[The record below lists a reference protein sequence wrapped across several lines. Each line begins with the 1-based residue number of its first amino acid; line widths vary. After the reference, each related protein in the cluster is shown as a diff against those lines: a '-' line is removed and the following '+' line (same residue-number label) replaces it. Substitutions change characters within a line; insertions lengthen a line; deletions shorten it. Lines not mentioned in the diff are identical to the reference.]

1 MEEEQLNELIRQTLR
16 DSRPV
21 PDPPLDEMW
30 ARIERRAFGNVAPSY
45 SLSDRHRREPH
56 GHAPA
61 WRITTLAAAAAL
73 VAGVALGWY
82 AAPRAT
88 AVTSTAMQATTHAVT
103 RVAENGSTPIAGSAA
118 QNEAGVTTGI
128 TTGVTTQ
135 DGEVPAATLASG
147 VGTPRQ
153 YPSAPSDPRLHT
165 ASMNNM
171 SNTTSTASELDDIG
185 NGAGMGRYLVQTAA
199 LLASLPSD
207 RAATESDTTIAR
219 RAGDLLIQTH
229 LLLDSQAGSD
239 PTLHRLLE
247 DLELVLAQVARLRGP
262 QSRSDLQL
270 IHQAITAHDVLPRV
284 HDATVEVS
292 TTD

>member
-1 MEEEQLNELIRQTLR
+1 M
-16 DSRPV
+16 
-21 PDPPLDEMW
+21 
-30 ARIERRAFGNVAPSY
+30 
-45 SLSDRHRREPH
+45 
-56 GHAPA
+56 
-61 WRITTLAAAAAL
+61 
-73 VAGVALGWY
+73 
-82 AAPRAT
+82 
-88 AVTSTAMQATTHAVT
+88 
-103 RVAENGSTPIAGSAA
+103 
-118 QNEAGVTTGI
+118 
-128 TTGVTTQ
+128 
-135 DGEVPAATLASG
+135 
-147 VGTPRQ
+147 GTPRQ
-153 YPSAPSDPRLHT
+153 YPSAPGDPRLHT

-171 SNTTSTASELDDIG
+171 NNTTSVPSELDDIG

>member
-30 ARIERRAFGNVAPSY
+30 ARIERRDFGNATPSY
-45 SLSDRHRREPH
+45 SLNDRHLREPH

-88 AVTSTAMQATTHAVT
+88 AVTPTAMQVTTHGVT
-103 RVAENGSTPIAGSAA
+103 RIAENSSTPIAGSTA
-118 QNEAGVTTGI
+118 QNEA
-128 TTGVTTQ
+128 GVTTQ

-147 VGTPRQ
+147 MGTPRQ
-153 YPSAPSDPRLHT
+153 YPSAPGDPRLHT
-165 ASMNNM
+165 ASMNNV
-171 SNTTSTASELDDIG
+171 SNTTSTASAASELDDIG
-185 NGAGMGRYLVQTAA
+185 TGAGMGRYLVQTAA

>member
-1 MEEEQLNELIRQTLR
+1 MG
-16 DSRPV
+16 P
-21 PDPPLDEMW
+21 
-30 ARIERRAFGNVAPSY
+30 
-45 SLSDRHRREPH
+45 
-56 GHAPA
+56 
-61 WRITTLAAAAAL
+61 
-73 VAGVALGWY
+73 
-82 AAPRAT
+82 
-88 AVTSTAMQATTHAVT
+88 
-103 RVAENGSTPIAGSAA
+103 
-118 QNEAGVTTGI
+118 
-128 TTGVTTQ
+128 
-135 DGEVPAATLASG
+135 
-147 VGTPRQ
+147 PRQ
-153 YPSAPSDPRLHT
+153 YPSAPGDPRLHT
-165 ASMNNM
+165 ASMNNV
-171 SNTTSTASELDDIG
+171 SNTTSTASAASELDDIG